1 MENNDKNPKDVHE
14 LLLSEDEESGKT
26 SYDDDEVEDTRH
38 KGPFFTTPVIVVLVV
53 LALSGIGLGIIY
65 SDPILT
71 EQFEALL
78 AGELG
83 EYKEQLRKAQEDRIR
98 EIENLTSNKY
108 GSLTL
113 FYSPRDSKVI
123 IAEKKFT
130 MDCSAHTDETLLL
143 ECLRGQ
149 MDYNQNPVE
158 RQVDNKSLHLDHEK
172 KEIIESIPLNDIPI
186 QEASEDRTIIYRYEY
201 QVTIDREGYYP
212 RVFYM
217 TGDKDRPAIKDVE
230 MLFWTQR
237 GPGIFAVDFRGADL
251 MPKPETAKEN
261 YKLARKDV
269 LCVQREVEKKRKEG
283 KNISD
288 STVDG
293 IYLEV
298 LNRHGFKTFGEW
310 NRIDEAL
317 HEDKAWVE
325 EFNKELKAHKCN

>member
-1 MENNDKNPKDVHE
+1 METNDKTPRDVHE
-14 LLLSEDEESGKT
+14 LLLSEEEESGRT
-26 SYDDDEVEDTRH
+26 VIDDEEVYDTRT
-38 KGPFFTTPVIVVLVV
+38 KRPFFTTPVIIIMVV
-53 LALSGIGLGIIY
+53 ALLTAIGLGVIY

-113 FYSPRDSKVI
+113 FYSPRDAKVTI
-123 IAEKKFT
+123 TEKKFT
-130 MDCSAHTDETLLL
+130 MDCSHAKGETALL
-143 ECLRGQ
+143 ECLRGR
-149 MDYNQNPVE
+149 MDYSQKPVE
-158 RQVDNKSLHLDHEK
+158 RQVDNPSLHLDHEK
-172 KEIIESIPLNDIPI
+172 KEIVESIPLNDIPI
-186 QEASEDRTIIYRYEY
+186 QEASEDRTIVYRYEY
-201 QVTIDREGYYP
+201 SILIEKEGYYP
-212 RVFYM
+212 RTFYM
-217 TGDKDRPAIKDVE
+217 TGDKDRPPLKDVE
-230 MLFWTQR
+230 TLFWTQR

-261 YKLARKDV
+261 YMAARKDV
-269 LCVQREVEKKRKEG
+269 LCVQREIEKKRKEG
-283 KNISD
+283 KKISD
-288 STVDG
+288 STVEG

-317 HEDKAWVE
+317 NADKEWAAK
-325 EFNKELKAHKCN
+325 FNKELKKHKCE

>member
-1 MENNDKNPKDVHE
+1 MESNDKNPKDVHE

-26 SYDDDEVEDTRH
+26 VIDEEVYDTRRR
-38 KGPFFTTPVIVVLVV
+38 GPFFTTPVIVI
-53 LALSGIGLGIIY
+53 LAVAILSGIGLGVIY

-83 EYKEQLRKAQEDRIR
+83 EYKEQLRKAKEDRIR
-98 EIENLTSNKY
+98 EIESLTSNRY

-113 FYSPRDSKVI
+113 FYSPRDARVVI
-123 IAEKKFT
+123 TEKKFT
-130 MDCSAHTDETLLL
+130 LDCSGNTDEVALL

-149 MDYNQNPVE
+149 MDYKQSPRE
-158 RQVDNKSLHLDHEK
+158 RQVDNPSLHLNAEK
-172 KEIIESIPLNDIPI
+172 KEIVESIPLNDIPI
-186 QEASEDRTIIYRYEY
+186 QEASEDRTIVYRYEY
-201 QVTIDREGYYP
+201 SVNIDRDGYYP
-212 RVFYM
+212 RTFYM
-217 TGDKDRPAIKDVE
+217 TGDKDRPPLKEVE
-230 MLFWTQR
+230 SLFWTQR
-237 GPGIFAVDFRGADL
+237 GPGIFTVDFRGADL
-251 MPKPETAKEN
+251 MPEPETAKEN

-283 KNISD
+283 KTISD
-288 STVDG
+288 STVEG

-317 HEDKAWVE
+317 IQDKVWVE
-325 EFNKELKAHKCN
+325 EFNKELKQHKCE